1 MRFRLSAN
9 GSTNDQPQ
17 PTANCTTA
25 NCRLQATDDYKLPE
39 LRKDPVTG
47 RWVIISTE
55 RRKRPN
61 DFRFER
67 PSIVDREQCPF
78 CPGREALTPPEVLAY
93 RQNGGGAN
101 SRGWDVRVV
110 PNKFPALQV
119 EGGLDREGD
128 GMFDR
133 MNGIGAHEVIIE
145 TPDHDKTF
153 ASMSE
158 AEIERVLSAFR
169 ERVVD
174 LKQDRR
180 LRYILVFKN
189 QGATAGATLEHA
201 HSQLIALPVVPDFV
215 REEIEGARR
224 HFEAKER
231 CVFCDI
237 VHQELAAGL
246 RVVQENADII
256 ALAPY
261 APRFPFETWLLP
273 RRHAARF
280 EEAPRHEYAE
290 PRPGAEV
297 GADADRP
304 RARVAG
310 VQPDHS
316 QRAVQRREPRRG
328 RCLSL
333 ARRDSAEAG
342 EDGRLRVGDRVLHQP
357 HVAGGGDSRAA
368 RGQDLSQ
375 SAS

>member
-1 MRFRLSAN
+1 M
-9 GSTNDQPQ
+9 
-17 PTANCTTA
+17 
-25 NCRLQATDDYKLPE
+25 PE

-67 PSIVDREQCPF
+67 PVVIGREHCPF
-78 CPGREALTPPEVLAY
+78 CPGREELTPPEVLAY
-93 RQNGGGAN
+93 RQNGGTPN
-101 SRGWDVRVV
+101 SRDWALRVV

-158 AEIERVLSAFR
+158 LEIERVLSAFR
-169 ERVVD
+169 ERVLD
-174 LKQDRR
+174 LKQDHR

-189 QGATAGATLEHA
+189 HGATAGATLEHA

-237 VHQELAAGL
+237 IRQELTAGV
-246 RVVQENADII
+246 RVIQENADIV

-261 APRFPFETWLLP
+261 APRFPFETWLVP
-273 RRHAARF
+273 RRHGSRF
-280 EEAPRHEYAE
+280 EEAAPHEF
-290 PRPGAEV
+290 
-297 GADADRP
+297 
-304 RARVAG
+304 
-310 VQPDHS
+310 Q
-316 QRAVQRREPRRG
+316 
-328 RCLSL
+328 SL
-333 ARRDSAEAG
+333 ARLLKALLMRMNRALESPSYNLIVHSSPFSEETGAFYHWHLELMPRLTKVAGFEWGTGFYINPTSPEEAA
-342 EDGRLRVGDRVLHQP
+342 RVLRDAK
-357 HVAGGGDSRAA
+357 V
-368 RGQDLSQ
+368 
-375 SAS
+375 

>member
-1 MRFRLSAN
+1 
-9 GSTNDQPQ
+9 
-17 PTANCTTA
+17 
-25 NCRLQATDDYKLPE
+25 LPE

-67 PSIVDREQCPF
+67 PSIIGREECPF
-78 CPGREALTPPEVLAY
+78 CPGQEALTPPEVLAY

-101 SRGWDVRVV
+101 SSDWVVRVV

-158 AEIERVLSAFR
+158 PEIERVLSAYR
-169 ERVVD
+169 ERLLD

-237 VHQELAAGL
+237 VRQEMASGT
-246 RVVQENADII
+246 RVIQENADIV

-273 RRHAARF
+273 RRHASRF
-280 EEAPRHEYAE
+280 EDAPRHEYE
-290 PRPGAEV
+290 
-297 GADADRP
+297 
-304 RARVAG
+304 
-310 VQPDHS
+310 
-316 QRAVQRREPRRG
+316 
-328 RCLSL
+328 SL
-333 ARRDSAEAG
+333 ARLLKSVLVRIDRALESPAYNLIVHSAPFNDANHTTDHYHWHVEILPKLARTAGFEWGTGFYINPTSPEEAT
-342 EDGRLRVGDRVLHQP
+342 RVLKA
-357 HVAGGGDSRAA
+357 VR
-368 RGQDLSQ
+368 L
-375 SAS
+375 